1 MTHLYKCTEWQGSS
15 GLWYCNDIE
24 DLGNGSG
31 RWWIPARMLGL
42 SLDKYVEML
51 IKDFKVDN
59 IKYNEE
65 RDVLI
70 FSWRKQAD
78 MRKYKNWINAAARKA
93 NFYI

>member
-1 MTHLYKCTEWQGSS
+1 MAHLYKVTEWQGSS
-15 GLWYCNDIE
+15 DLWYCNDIE
-24 DLGNGSG
+24 DLGKGSG
-31 RWWIPARMLGL
+31 RWWIPARMLGF

-51 IKDFKVDN
+51 IKDFKVNN

-65 RDVLI
+65 RDVLV